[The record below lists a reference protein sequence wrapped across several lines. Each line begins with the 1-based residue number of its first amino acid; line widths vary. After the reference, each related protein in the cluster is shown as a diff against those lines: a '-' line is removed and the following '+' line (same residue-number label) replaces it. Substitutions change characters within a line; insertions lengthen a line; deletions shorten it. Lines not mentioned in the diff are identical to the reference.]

1 MHILLYEKLSKIKRK
16 QKKQVDAVKSFYSKI
31 DELKQ
36 IESIFPQNQMNG
48 LILQRL
54 KEIKQLQNNI
64 ELNH

>member
-16 QKKQVDAVKSFYSKI
+16 QKKQVDPVKSFYSKI